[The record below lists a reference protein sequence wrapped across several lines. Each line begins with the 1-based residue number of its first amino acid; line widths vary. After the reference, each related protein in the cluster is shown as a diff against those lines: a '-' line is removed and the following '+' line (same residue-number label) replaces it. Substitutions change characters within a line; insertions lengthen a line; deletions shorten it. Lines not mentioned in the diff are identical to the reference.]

1 MKATSYA
8 VLFLALSLGAVTGC
22 RRESAS
28 TTGSKGRNT
37 AKVEPADGAPK
48 PGDKRINPT
57 DGAEMVFVPGGEFQM
72 GSDPKEIDEL
82 WAKTGWDADWKEFA
96 ADESPKHRVTVEGFW
111 MYATEVTNDQY
122 GKFLKATGHREPLF
136 WKDDHF
142 NDPKQPVVGVSWDDA
157 QAYCKWAGARLP
169 TEAEWEYAARGGDD
183 RIFPWGDEYPP
194 KTKCGNFADEFAKRQ
209 FPDGFNIK
217 IDLGDRVV
225 EATVKFTFIVP
236 GYDDGYGL
244 TAPVGSFPANP
255 FGLFDIEGN
264 VCEWCADWYDK
275 YPGSTATSDLFGQK
289 GRVLR
294 GGSFSSSADSLR
306 CADRSGCRPGRRGR
320 QPWFPVCAAARRGSL
335 RC

>member
-1 MKATSYA
+1 MRTRSYA
-8 VLFLALSLGAVTGC
+8 VLAIAL
-22 RRESAS
+22 
-28 TTGSKGRNT
+28 T
-37 AKVEPADGAPK
+37 AWVAWAEGDSPK
-48 PGDKRINPT
+48 PGDKRTNPT

-294 GGSFSSSADSLR
+294 GGSFDGDAHFLR
-306 CADRSGCRPGRRGR
+306 CADRISNLPGSR
-320 QPWFPVCAAARRGSL
+320 SL
-335 RC
+335 GLGFRCVPLPGGGP